1 MVVLYF
7 SLFDKTWL
15 QRLVIYWVKGQTLE
29 AIYLSSSSFLNLSA
43 VFVLWN
49 CLALLTNIY
58 SLHYYSVLCCIML
71 RDSGKQTR
79 YSTQDDSLI
88 TSSTLSISSTSSS
101 LSPDTTVT
109 RDVRQRKQCMYR
121 NSESYIL
128 KILRNIEVSCS
139 SDMNLLNINIHF
151 ISPITPFHW
160 SIIQIEIRAFWRQT
174 LFLWLS

>member
-15 QRLVIYWVKGQTLE
+15 QRLVIYWVKGLTLE

-88 TSSTLSISSTSSS
+88 TSSS
-101 LSPDTTVT
+101 LSPDVTVT
-109 RDVRQRKQCMYR
+109 RDVRQRKQFRDFEGKCR

-139 SDMNLLNINIHF
+139 SDKNLLNINTHF
-151 ISPITPFHW
+151 ISPITP
-160 SIIQIEIRAFWRQT
+160 
-174 LFLWLS
+174 LSLVHYSNWN